1 MSGPD
6 HRRADNGAARVGD
19 VVARSSEPTLDS
31 RPAEN
36 LDTPSCPSAGPNVM
50 PQAEAS

>member
-6 HRRADNGAARVGD
+6 HRRADNGAARLGD
-19 VVARSSEPTLDS
+19 VVARS
-31 RPAEN
+31 AEN